1 LSEHVGHESPRLRA
15 DGAAGSG
22 HAPSSHGTG
31 SSRAPRG
38 VVAMDVEIPSDVN
51 EIEPVVARVTEYCRT
66 LHLQPRLCSLNIPV
80 ALTEALSN
88 AIIRGNGEDRRKHVH
103 LRTTVSDGS
112 VVFDVTDEGHGFD
125 MSRVDYDASD
135 PEQLYAEDGRGIFL
149 MRRLMD
155 RVEQLRGPRHVVRLT
170 LNR

>member
-1 LSEHVGHESPRLRA
+1 
-15 DGAAGSG
+15 
-22 HAPSSHGTG
+22 
-31 SSRAPRG
+31 
-38 VVAMDVEIPSDVN
+38 MDVEIPSDVN
-51 EIEPVVARVTEYCRT
+51 EIEPIIARITECCRT

-103 LRTTVSDGS
+103 VRATVSDRT
-112 VVFDVTDEGHGFD
+112 VVFDVADEGPGFD
-125 MSRVDYDASD
+125 MASVDYDAAD

>member
-1 LSEHVGHESPRLRA
+1 VGHEPHRLHA
-15 DGAAGSG
+15 DGAAGGG
-22 HAPSSHGTG
+22 HVHSHPAGG
-31 SSRAPRG
+31 HVPPRSF
-38 VVAMDVEIPSDVN
+38 VAVDVDIPSDVAQ
-51 EIEPVVARVTEYCRT
+51 IEGVVALVTDSCRA

-88 AIIRGNGEDRRKHVH
+88 AIIRGNGEDPRKHVH
-103 LRTTVSDGS
+103 LRATVYDRAL
-112 VVFDVTDEGHGFD
+112 VFDITDDGPGFD
-125 MSRVDYDASD
+125 MSGVDYDASD
-135 PEQLYAEDGRGIFL
+135 PAQLYAEDGRGIFL